1 MGPELTAPGVVAV
14 VVASGPTPWLDETLA
29 SLAGQDY
36 PNLSVLVIDMG
47 ADDATLDRVATVLP
61 EAHLARMPNGTGFA
75 DAANK
80 GLEMVEQAAH
90 VLICHDDVVLEPDAV
105 QLLLEEAYRSNAGL
119 TCPKFVMWDAPDRL
133 ASVGMG
139 ADRLGVVHQLVE
151 PGELDQ
157 GQHDAA
163 REVFV
168 APSGAVLV
176 RTDLWR
182 ALGGF
187 NPGAGRPGEDLDLC
201 WRAQLAGARVVVAPQ
216 ARARHLEARAKGLR
230 RDSAGNP
237 MAKRD
242 EMSTASEQHRLRT
255 LWTCYSARYLVLV
268 VPVVVAFTFAESLWA
283 LSHRKAAREV
293 LGPFAAL
300 VGSLRAP
307 RLLWAAR
314 RRTQRLRRVTDRALW
329 KVQSRGSARLRT
341 LVRLRLE
348 RGHELA
354 WAAAR
359 AAAVLEGR
367 STTEIPAGPGRNG
380 QQAAHGTEELGGPRG
395 LTTARVPEPERDGDE
410 AREAEQGAEQGAQRV
425 AERDT
430 ERDAEPVGLLE
441 PARAKRPAPV
451 GTALPQA
458 ARAGTTLA
466 GASLARTTRTTRTTR
481 TNWRVTAATAC
492 AVVLALFIGSRN
504 ILSQPLPLVG
514 QLPFLSGGVGS
525 WWHEW
530 WSGLGPEGLGGSSFS
545 PPGLLFMGLIGAV
558 SFGSTNFALHVLVLG
573 PLALGPLGIYF
584 AARRFGSQRGRLAA
598 TVIYA
603 ALPIPYNALSQGH
616 WAGLIGYAASP
627 WLLGALCRLGG
638 QAPYPF
644 THWDGAWAR
653 LISLGLLVALASSL
667 VPAMFLLVP
676 IIGLALLVGS
686 FLTGRHQGGARFLF
700 ASLIATGVAF
710 VGLAPWSVG
719 LLRSS
724 AALLGSPSGPAHA
737 LSVSQLLRLQTGPH
751 GGGALGWAVVAAAAV
766 PLFIGRSWRMAWA
779 ARLWVVAFTC
789 LSLAWAGSRGWFPM
803 PQLELV
809 LAPAGAALAL
819 AVAVGAAAVEVD
831 LSGYRFGWRQF
842 APAFGVLAVLA
853 ASLPFLSWVGEGQWG
868 LATSGA
874 EASFAFPPASQGGDY
889 RVLWVGDVGTIPLAQ
904 QGTSGDM
911 AFATSLDGLP
921 LASQLWG
928 PDNAGNAQLV
938 AQDLHWAEGSETTA
952 LGHLLASLAVRYVVV
967 PPGGAAANQ
976 ADLPVVSAL
985 ERQVDLAPVGT
996 DSSYRV
1002 FANAAWVPLFS
1013 VLAGR
1018 GAAGEVPPQV
1028 LEPAWTTANKLQQ
1041 LDLAAAL
1048 ELPVGGSDGRS
1059 FTVAARAPSLQ
1070 VYGAV
1075 PDRSWQ
1081 LRANGHVAAGTATLG
1096 GGTAWVLPLGDDDVA
1111 LSRAGS
1117 LGQQLADV
1125 LLLLGWGVALSA
1137 AFHRLRARWGDQLT
1151 MASLELGPPSADVSE
1166 IDWSEVL
1173 DGQSVG

>member
-1 MGPELTAPGVVAV
+1 M
-14 VVASGPTPWLDETLA
+14 ASGPTPWLDETLT
-29 SLAGQDY
+29 SLARQDY
-36 PNLSVLVIDMG
+36 PNLSVLVIDVG
-47 ADDATLDRVATVLP
+47 ADDATLDRVARVLP

-80 GLEMVEQAAH
+80 GLEMVEQVAH

-216 ARARHLEARAKGLR
+216 ARARHLEARARGLR

-237 MAKRD
+237 LAKRD
-242 EMSTASEQHRLRT
+242 EMSTLSEQHRLRT

-283 LSHRKAAREV
+283 LSHRKAVREV
-293 LGPFAAL
+293 LGPYAAL
-300 VGSLRAP
+300 VGSLKAP

-367 STTEIPAGPGRNG
+367 NTTEIPLRPGRNG
-380 QQAAHGTEELGGPRG
+380 QQPAHGTEELAANRG
-395 LTTARVPEPERDGDE
+395 LTTARVPDRDGDE
-410 AREAEQGAEQGAQRV
+410 DQEAGLEAERDMERDAASDEVREAE
-425 AERDT
+425 RDV
-430 ERDAEPVGLLE
+430 EPAGLLE
-441 PARAKRPAPV
+441 PAGAKLPAPV
-451 GTALPQA
+451 GPALTGTALPGA
-458 ARAGTTLA
+458 APPGNTPARTTPARTTLA
-466 GASLARTTRTTRTTR
+466 RPTRTTR

-514 QLPFLSGGVGS
+514 QLPFLSSGVGS

-530 WSGLGPEGLGGSSFS
+530 WSGLGPGGLGGTSFS

-653 LISLGLLVALASSL
+653 LISLGLLVALAASL

-710 VGLAPWSVG
+710 VGLAPWSVE

-751 GGGALGWAVVAAAAV
+751 GGGPLGWAVVAAAAV

-853 ASLPFLSWVGEGQWG
+853 ASLPFLSWVGQGQWG
-868 LATSGA
+868 LPTSGA

-904 QGTSGDM
+904 QGTSGEM

-928 PDNAGNAQLV
+928 PDDAGNAQLV

-967 PPGGAAANQ
+967 PPGSAAANQ
-976 ADLPVVSAL
+976 ADLPVVNAL
-985 ERQVDLAPVGT
+985 KRQVDLVPVGT

-1013 VLAGR
+1013 VLAGS
-1018 GAAGEVPPQV
+1018 GPAGVVPPQV
-1028 LEPAWTTANKLQQ
+1028 LEPAWATANKLQQ

-1081 LRANGHVAAGTATLG
+1081 LRANGQVGAGTATLG
-1096 GGTAWVLPLGDDDVA
+1096 GGTAWVLPAGDDDVA
-1111 LSRAGS
+1111 LSREGS
-1117 LGQQLADV
+1117 FGQQLADV

>member
-36 PNLSVLVIDMG
+36 PNLSVLVIDVG

-61 EAHLARMPNGTGFA
+61 DAHLARMPNGTGFA

-80 GLEMVEQAAH
+80 GLEMVEQVAH
-90 VLICHDDVVLEPDAV
+90 VLVCHDDVVLEPDSV

-187 NPGAGRPGEDLDLC
+187 NPGAGPPGEDLDLC

-237 MAKRD
+237 LAKRD
-242 EMSTASEQHRLRT
+242 EMSTESEQHRLRT

-268 VPVVVAFTFAESLWA
+268 VPVVVAFTFAEFLWA

-359 AAAVLEGR
+359 AATVLEGR
-367 STTEIPAGPGRNG
+367 NI
-380 QQAAHGTEELGGPRG
+380 
-395 LTTARVPEPERDGDE
+395 DE
-410 AREAEQGAEQGAQRV
+410 AREAERE

-430 ERDAEPVGLLE
+430 ERDAEPAGFLE
-441 PARAKRPAPV
+441 PGRTKRPAPV
-451 GTALPQA
+451 GTALAGPTLA
-458 ARAGTTLA
+458 GTARAGTALAGTTLAGTTLA
-466 GASLARTTRTTRTTR
+466 GAAVPRAAR

-514 QLPFLSGGVGS
+514 QLPFLSGGMGS

-530 WSGLGPEGLGGSSFS
+530 WSGLGPGGLGGSSFS
-545 PPGLLFMGLIGAV
+545 PPGLLFMGLVGAAA
-558 SFGSTNFALHVLVLG
+558 FGSTNFALHVLVLG

-644 THWDGAWAR
+644 THWDGGWAR
-653 LISLGLLVALASSL
+653 LISLGLLVALAASL
-667 VPAMFLLVP
+667 APAMFLLVP

-700 ASLIATGVAF
+700 ASLIGTAVAF
-710 VGLAPWSVG
+710 GGLAPWSVG

-779 ARLWVVAFTC
+779 ARLWVVAFAC
-789 LSLAWAGSRGWFPM
+789 LSLAWAGSRGWFPL

-842 APAFGVLAVLA
+842 APAFGVLAVVA
-853 ASLPFLSWVGEGQWG
+853 ASLPFLSWVGGGQWG
-868 LATSGA
+868 LPASGA
-874 EASFAFPPASQGGDY
+874 EASFAFPSASQGGDY

-904 QGTSGDM
+904 QGTSADM

-928 PDNAGNAQLV
+928 PDDAGNAQLV

-976 ADLPVVSAL
+976 ADAPVINAL
-985 ERQVDLAPVGT
+985 ERQVDLVPVGT

-1013 VLAGR
+1013 VLAGSGPAR
-1018 GAAGEVPPQV
+1018 EVPPQV
-1028 LEPAWTTANKLQQ
+1028 LEPAWVTANKLQQ

-1059 FTVAARAPSLQ
+1059 FTVTVRAPSLQ

-1075 PDRSWQ
+1075 PDRSWN
-1081 LRANGHVAAGTATLG
+1081 LLANGHVTAGKATLG
-1096 GGTAWVLPLGDDDVA
+1096 GGTAWVLPVGDDDVT

-1166 IDWSEVL
+1166 IVWSEVL

>member
-14 VVASGPTPWLDETLA
+14 VVASGPTPWLDEALV

-36 PNLSVLVIDMG
+36 PNLSVLVIDVG
-47 ADDATLDRVATVLP
+47 GDDAIADRVAAVVP
-61 EAHLARMPNGTGFA
+61 EAHLARMPVGTGFA

-80 GLEMVEQAAH
+80 GLEMVEQVAH

-216 ARARHLEARAKGLR
+216 ARARHLEARSKGLR
-230 RDSAGNP
+230 CVGAGKP
-237 MAKRD
+237 LAKRD
-242 EMSTASEQHRLRT
+242 DMSTLSEQHRLRT
-255 LWTCYSARYLVLV
+255 LWTCYSAQYLVLV

-283 LSHRKAAREV
+283 LSHRKAVRDV

-300 VGSLRAP
+300 VGSVRAP
-307 RLLWAAR
+307 RSLWAAR
-314 RRTQRLRRVTDRALW
+314 RRTQKLRRVSDRVLW
-329 KVQSRGSARLRT
+329 KSQSRGSARLRT

-359 AAAVLEGR
+359 AAAVLEARNTTDDVGGVAGDRADRRRARGNAAGGEVGR
-367 STTEIPAGPGRNG
+367 GDAAGSDGARG
-380 QQAAHGTEELGGPRG
+380 DAAGSDGAASVGGE
-395 LTTARVPEPERDGDE
+395 ARDGVSGVSGVRGVSGVSGVGN
-410 AREAEQGAEQGAQRV
+410 AGF
-425 AERDT
+425 
-430 ERDAEPVGLLE
+430 AEPAKAKQ
-441 PARAKRPAPV
+441 PA
-451 GTALPQA
+451 
-458 ARAGTTLA
+458 LA
-466 GASLARTTRTTRTTR
+466 GAALARPVR
-481 TNWRVTAATAC
+481 TNWRYAAATAS

-504 ILSQPLPLVG
+504 VLSQPLPLVG

-530 WSGLGPEGLGGSSFS
+530 WSGLGPGGLGGLSFA

-603 ALPIPYNALSQGH
+603 ALPVPYNALAQGH

-638 QAPYPF
+638 QAPYRL

-653 LISLGLLVALASSL
+653 LISLGLLVAVAASLA
-667 VPAMFLLVP
+667 PAMLVLVP

-686 FLTGRHQGGARFLF
+686 FLTGRHQGGTRFLF
-700 ASLIATGVAF
+700 ASLIATAVAF
-710 VGLAPWSVG
+710 VGLLPWSLG

-737 LSVSQLLRLQTGPH
+737 LSVSQLLRLQTGPF
-751 GGGALGWAVVAAAAV
+751 GGGALAWAVVAAAAV

-789 LSLAWAGSRGWFPM
+789 LALAWAGSRGWFPM

-831 LSGYRFGWRQF
+831 LSGFRFGWRQF
-842 APAFGVLAVLA
+842 APAFGALAVVA
-853 ASLPFLSWVGEGQWG
+853 ASLPFLSWVGGGQWG
-868 LATSGA
+868 LPASGA
-874 EASFAFPPASQGGDY
+874 EASFAFPSGSPGGDY
-889 RVLWVGDVGTIPLAQ
+889 RVLWVGAAGTIPLAR
-904 QGTSGDM
+904 QGSSGDM
-911 AFATSLDGLP
+911 VFATSLDGLP
-921 LASQLWG
+921 LASQLWA
-928 PDNAGNAQLV
+928 PDDAGNGQLV
-938 AQDLHWAEGSETTA
+938 GQDLRWAEGNETTA
-952 LGHLLASLAVRYVVV
+952 LGHLLATLAVRYVVV
-967 PPGGAAANQ
+967 PVGGAATDQ
-976 ADLPVVSAL
+976 ADLPVINAL
-985 ERQVDLAPVGT
+985 ARQVDLLPVGT

-1002 FANAAWVPLFS
+1002 FANASWVPVFS
-1013 VLAGR
+1013 VIAGSPPS
-1018 GAAGEVPPQV
+1018 GEVPPQV
-1028 LEPAWTTANKLQQ
+1028 PEPAWTSANKLQQ

-1048 ELPVGGSDGRS
+1048 QLPVGGSDGQS
-1059 FTVAARAPSLQ
+1059 FTVTARPPSLQ

-1075 PDRSWQ
+1075 PERSWR
-1081 LRANGHVAAGTATLG
+1081 LRANGHVIAGTAALG
-1096 GGTAWVLPLGDDDVA
+1096 GGTSWVLPVGNDDVA

>member
-14 VVASGPTPWLDETLA
+14 VVARGPTPWLDETLA

-36 PNLSVLVIDMG
+36 PNLSVLVIDVG
-47 ADDATLDRVATVLP
+47 ADDATLDRVAKVLP

-80 GLEMVEQAAH
+80 GLEMVEQVAH

-119 TCPKFVMWDAPDRL
+119 TCPKFVIWDAPDRL

-176 RTDLWR
+176 RTDLWQ

-237 MAKRD
+237 LAKRD
-242 EMSTASEQHRLRT
+242 EMSTESEQHRLRA

-300 VGSLRAP
+300 VGSLREP

-367 STTEIPAGPGRNG
+367 NTTEIPAGPGGNG
-380 QQAAHGTEELGGPRG
+380 QQPAHGTEELAAPRG
-395 LTTARVPEPERDGDE
+395 LTTARVPERDRDE
-410 AREAEQGAEQGAQRV
+410 DREAEPEAG
-425 AERDT
+425 RDT
-430 ERDAEPVGLLE
+430 ERGVERDAEPAGVLE

-451 GTALPQA
+451 GPALPGTTPP
-458 ARAGTTLA
+458 GTTLA
-466 GASLARTTRTTRTTR
+466 GATLPRPTRTTR

-504 ILSQPLPLVG
+504 ILSQPLPLIG

-530 WSGLGPEGLGGSSFS
+530 WSGLGPGGLGGSSFS

-653 LISLGLLVALASSL
+653 LISLGLLVALAASL

-819 AVAVGAAAVEVD
+819 AVAVGAATVEVD

-868 LATSGA
+868 LPTSGA
-874 EASFAFPPASQGGDY
+874 EASFAFPSASQGGDY

-928 PDNAGNAQLV
+928 PDDAGNAQLV
-938 AQDLHWAEGSETTA
+938 VQDLHWAEGSETTA

-976 ADLPVVSAL
+976 ADLPVVNAL
-985 ERQVDLAPVGT
+985 ERQVDLVPVGT

-1013 VLAGR
+1013 VLAGN
-1018 GAAGEVPPQV
+1018 GPAGVVPPQV
-1028 LEPAWTTANKLQQ
+1028 LEPAWATANKLQQ
-1041 LDLAAAL
+1041 LGLAAAL

-1059 FTVAARAPSLQ
+1059 FAVAARAPSLQ

-1096 GGTAWVLPLGDDDVA
+1096 GGTAWVLPVGDDDVA

>member
-14 VVASGPTPWLDETLA
+14 VVASGPTRWLDEALV

-36 PNLSVLVIDMG
+36 PNLSVLVVDVGCDG
-47 ADDATLDRVATVLP
+47 AIADRVAAILP
-61 EAHLARMPNGTGFA
+61 QAHLARMPTGTGFA

-80 GLEMVEQAAH
+80 GLEMVEQVAH

-139 ADRLGVVHQLVE
+139 ADRLGVVHQLVQ

-216 ARARHLEARAKGLR
+216 ARARHREARAKGLR

-237 MAKRD
+237 LAKRD
-242 EMSTASEQHRLRT
+242 DVSTLSEQHRLRT
-255 LWTCYSARYLVLV
+255 LWTCYSARYLVFV
-268 VPVVVAFTFAESLWA
+268 VPVVVAFTLAESLWA
-283 LSHRKAAREV
+283 LSHRKAARDV
-293 LGPFAAL
+293 FGPFAAL
-300 VGSLRAP
+300 LGSLRAP
-307 RLLWAAR
+307 RSLWAAR
-314 RRTQRLRRVTDRALW
+314 RRTQRLRRVSDRVLW
-329 KVQSRGSARLRT
+329 KAQSRGSARLRV

-367 STTEIPAGPGRNG
+367 STTEGVAGPRPAGRG
-380 QQAAHGTEELGGPRG
+380 AALRPDEPTPPRG
-395 LTTARVPEPERDGDE
+395 VTTVRRAESDGVESDGVARDGVDAGGVTGDGPESDGLGSDGLGSDGDE
-410 AREAEQGAEQGAQRV
+410 AHDRWREVDHASV
-425 AERDT
+425 A
-430 ERDAEPVGLLE
+430 G
-441 PARAKRPAPV
+441 PAKDKRPA
-451 GTALPQA
+451 
-458 ARAGTTLA
+458 LA
-466 GASLARTTRTTRTTR
+466 GAGLVGATR

-504 ILSQPLPLVG
+504 VLSQQLPLVG
-514 QLPFLSGGVGS
+514 QLPFIGGGVGS

-530 WSGLGPEGLGGSSFS
+530 WSGLGPGGLGGSSFA
-545 PPGLLFMGLIGAV
+545 PPGLLLMGLVGAV

-573 PLALGPLGIYF
+573 PLAIGPLGIWF

-616 WAGLIGYAASP
+616 WTGLIAYAASP

-644 THWDGAWAR
+644 IHWDGAWAR
-653 LISLGLLVALASSL
+653 LISLGLLVALTASL
-667 VPAMFLLVP
+667 APATLLLVP

-686 FLTGRHQGGARFLF
+686 LLTGSLHGGARFLF
-700 ASLIATGVAF
+700 ASLVATGVAF
-710 VGLAPWSVG
+710 VGLLPWSVG

-724 AALLGSPSGPAHA
+724 AALLGSPSGQAHA
-737 LSVSQLLRLQTGPH
+737 LSVSQLLRLQTGH
-751 GGGALGWAVVAAAAV
+751 FGGGALGWAVVAAAAV

-842 APAFGVLAVLA
+842 APAFGALAVVA
-853 ASLPFLSWVGEGQWG
+853 ASLPFLSWVGGGQWG
-868 LATSGA
+868 LPGSGA
-874 EASFAFPPASQGGDY
+874 EASFAFPSGSQGGDY
-889 RVLWVGDVGTIPLAQ
+889 RVLWVGAVGTIPLVQ
-904 QGTSGDM
+904 QATSGDV

-921 LASQLWG
+921 LASQLWA
-928 PDNAGNAQLV
+928 PDDAGNAQLV
-938 AQDLHWAEGSETTA
+938 AQDLHWAEENETTA
-952 LGHLLASLAVRYVVV
+952 LGHLFAPLAVRYVVV
-967 PPGGAAANQ
+967 PAWGAAANP
-976 ADLPVVSAL
+976 AERPVIDAL
-985 ERQVDLAPVGT
+985 ERQVDLVQVGT

-1013 VLAGR
+1013 VLAGS
-1018 GAAGEVPPQV
+1018 GPAGEVPPQTP
-1028 LEPAWTTANKLQQ
+1028 EPAWIKAYKLQQ

-1048 ELPVGGSDGRS
+1048 QLPVGGTDGRS
-1059 FTVAARAPSLQ
+1059 FTVAAPTPSLQ

-1075 PDRSWQ
+1075 ADRSWR
-1081 LRANGHVAAGTATLG
+1081 LRANGHVVAGKATLG
-1096 GGTAWVLPLGDDDVA
+1096 GGTAWVLPVGNDDVA

-1125 LLLLGWGVALSA
+1125 LLLLGWGVALWA
-1137 AFHRLRARWGDQLT
+1137 AFHRLRARWGNQLT

>member
-1 MGPELTAPGVVAV
+1 MGPELIAPGVVAV
-14 VVASGPTPWLDETLA
+14 VVASGPTPWLDETLVC
-29 SLAGQDY
+29 LAGQDY
-36 PNLSVLVIDMG
+36 PNLSVLVIDVG
-47 ADDATLDRVATVLP
+47 PDDATADRVATLLP
-61 EAHLARMPNGTGFA
+61 EAHLARMPMGTGFA

-80 GLEMVEQAAH
+80 GLEMVEQVAH

-139 ADRLGVVHQLVE
+139 ADHLGVVHQLVE

-242 EMSTASEQHRLRT
+242 EISTRSEQHRLRT
-255 LWTCYSARYLVLV
+255 IWTCYSARYLVLV
-268 VPVVVAFTFAESLWA
+268 APLVVAFTFAESLWA
-283 LSHRKAAREV
+283 LSHRKAARDV

-307 RLLWAAR
+307 RSLWAAR
-314 RRTQRLRRVTDRALW
+314 RRTQRLRRVSDRVIW
-329 KVQSRGSARLRT
+329 KAQSRGSARLRS

-367 STTEIPAGPGRNG
+367 NTTDGVAGPGSGVLESGGRASDG
-380 QQAAHGTEELGGPRG
+380 RASDAA
-395 LTTARVPEPERDGDE
+395 
-410 AREAEQGAEQGAQRV
+410 
-425 AERDT
+425 
-430 ERDAEPVGLLE
+430 
-441 PARAKRPAPV
+441 
-451 GTALPQA
+451 
-458 ARAGTTLA
+458 LA
-466 GASLARTTRTTRTTR
+466 GPTR
-481 TNWRVTAATAC
+481 TNWKVTMATAC
-492 AVVLALFIGSRN
+492 AVVLALCIGSRN
-504 ILSQPLPLVG
+504 VISQPFPLVG
-514 QLPFLSGGVGS
+514 QLPFLSGGVGG
-525 WWHEW
+525 WWHDW
-530 WSGLGPEGLGGSSFS
+530 WSGLGPGGLGGSSFA
-545 PPGLLFMGLIGAV
+545 PPGLLFMGLVGAA

-584 AARRFGSQRGRLAA
+584 AARRFGSQRGQLAA

-638 QAPYPF
+638 QAPYPS

-653 LISLGLLVALASSL
+653 LISLGLLVALAASL
-667 VPAMFLLVP
+667 APAMLLLVP

-686 FLTGRHQGGARFLF
+686 LLTGRLQGGARFLF
-700 ASLIATGVAF
+700 ASLIATAVAF
-710 VGLAPWSVG
+710 VGLLPWSVG

-737 LSVSQLLRLQTGPH
+737 LSVSQLLRLQTGPY

-842 APAFGVLAVLA
+842 APAFGVLAVVA
-853 ASLPFLSWVGEGQWG
+853 ASLPFLSWVGGGQWG
-868 LATSGA
+868 LPAAGA
-874 EASFAFPPASQGGDY
+874 EASFAFPSASQGGDY
-889 RVLWVGDVGTIPLAQ
+889 RVLWVGAVGTIPLVQ
-904 QGTSGDM
+904 QATSGEVG
-911 AFATSLDGLP
+911 FATSLDGLP
-921 LASQLWG
+921 LASQLWA
-928 PDNAGNAQLV
+928 PDAAGIAQLV
-938 AQDLHWAEGSETTA
+938 AQDLRWAESNETTA

-967 PPGGAAANQ
+967 PVGGSGANQ
-976 ADLPVVSAL
+976 ADLPVIDAL
-985 ERQVDLAPVGT
+985 ARQVDLVPVGT

-1013 VLAGR
+1013 VVAGS
-1018 GAAGEVPPQV
+1018 APAGGPPSQAP
-1028 LEPAWTTANKLQQ
+1028 EPAWVTAYKLQQ
-1041 LDLAAAL
+1041 LDLAAAVP
-1048 ELPVGGSDGRS
+1048 LPVGGSDGRS
-1059 FTVAARAPSLQ
+1059 FTIAARTPSLQ

-1075 PDRSWQ
+1075 QEGSWQ
-1081 LRANGHVAAGTATLG
+1081 LRANGHVVPGRATLG
-1096 GGTAWVLPLGDDDVA
+1096 GGTAWVLPVGNDDVA

-1137 AFHRLRARWGDQLT
+1137 AFHRLRTRWGGQLT

>member
-14 VVASGPTPWLDETLA
+14 VVANGPTPWLDEALA

-36 PNLSVLVIDMG
+36 PNLSVLVIDVG
-47 ADDATLDRVATVLP
+47 GDDAIADRVATMLP
-61 EAHLARMPNGTGFA
+61 GAHLARMPAGTGFA

-80 GLEMVEQAAH
+80 GLETVEQVAH

-216 ARARHLEARAKGLR
+216 ARARHLEARSKGLR
-230 RDSAGNP
+230 CDGAGKAL
-237 MAKRD
+237 AKRED
-242 EMSTASEQHRLRT
+242 MSTLSEQHRLRT
-255 LWTCYSARYLVLV
+255 LWTCYSAQYLVLV
-268 VPVVVAFTFAESLWA
+268 VPVVLAFTFAESLWA
-283 LSHRKAAREV
+283 LSHRKAARDV

-300 VGSLRAP
+300 VGSVRAP
-307 RLLWAAR
+307 RSLWAAR
-314 RRTQRLRRVTDRALW
+314 RRTQRLRRVSDRVMW
-329 KVQSRGSARLRT
+329 KAQSRGSARLRI

-367 STTEIPAGPGRNG
+367 STTDGAAG
-380 QQAAHGTEELGGPRG
+380 
-395 LTTARVPEPERDGDE
+395 V
-410 AREAEQGAEQGAQRV
+410 
-425 AERDT
+425 
-430 ERDAEPVGLLE
+430 AEPVKAKP
-441 PARAKRPAPV
+441 PA
-451 GTALPQA
+451 
-458 ARAGTTLA
+458 LA
-466 GASLARTTRTTRTTR
+466 GAALARPAR
-481 TNWRVTAATAC
+481 TNWRYTAATAC

-504 ILSQPLPLVG
+504 VLSQPLPLVG
-514 QLPFLSGGVGS
+514 QLPFLGGGVGP

-530 WSGLGPEGLGGSSFS
+530 WSGLGPGGLGGSSFA

-584 AARRFGSQRGRLAA
+584 AAGRFGSQRGRLAA
-598 TVIYA
+598 TVVYA
-603 ALPIPYNALSQGH
+603 ALPIPYNALAQGH

-627 WLLGALCRLGG
+627 WLLGGLCRLGG
-638 QAPYPF
+638 QAPYRF

-653 LISLGLLVALASSL
+653 LISLGLLVALAASL
-667 VPAMFLLVP
+667 APAMLLLVP

-686 FLTGRHQGGARFLF
+686 LLTGRHQGGLRFLF
-700 ASLIATGVAF
+700 ASLIATAVAF
-710 VGLAPWSVG
+710 VGLLPWSVG
-719 LLRSS
+719 LLGSS
-724 AALLGSPSGPAHA
+724 AALSSSPSGPAHA
-737 LSVSQLLRLQTGPH
+737 LSVSQLLRLQTGPF
-751 GGGALGWAVVAAAAV
+751 GGGALAWAVVAAAAV

-831 LSGYRFGWRQF
+831 LSGFRFGWRQF
-842 APAFGVLAVLA
+842 APAFGALAVVA
-853 ASLPFLSWVGEGQWG
+853 ASLPFLSWVGGGQWG
-868 LATSGA
+868 LPGTGA
-874 EASFAFPPASQGGDY
+874 EASFAFPSGSPGGDY
-889 RVLWVGDVGTIPLAQ
+889 RVLWVGAAGSIPLAE
-904 QGTSGDM
+904 QGTSGGV
-911 AFATSLDGLP
+911 AFGTSLDGLP
-921 LASQLWG
+921 LASQLWA
-928 PDNAGNAQLV
+928 PEDAGNAQLV
-938 AQDLHWAEGSETTA
+938 AQDLRWAEGNETTA

-967 PPGGAAANQ
+967 PVGGAATSE
-976 ADLPVVSAL
+976 ADLPVLSAL
-985 ERQVDLAPVGT
+985 ARQVDLVPVGT

-1002 FANAAWVPLFS
+1002 FANASWVPLFS
-1013 VLAGR
+1013 VIDG
-1018 GAAGEVPPQV
+1018 GAPSGAVPAQV
-1028 LEPAWTTANKLQQ
+1028 PEPAWTAANKLQQ

-1048 ELPVGGSDGRS
+1048 QLPVGGSDGRS
-1059 FTVAARAPSLQ
+1059 FSVAARPPSLQ

-1075 PDRSWQ
+1075 PERSWR
-1081 LRANGHVAAGTATLG
+1081 LRANGHVVAGTATLG
-1096 GGTAWVLPLGDDDVA
+1096 GGTSWVLPVGTDDVA
-1111 LSRAGS
+1111 LNRAGS
-1117 LGQQLADV
+1117 FGQQVADV
-1125 LLLLGWGVALSA
+1125 LLLLGWGVALAA

>member
-14 VVASGPTPWLDETLA
+14 VVASGPTPWLDEALV

-36 PNLSVLVIDMG
+36 PNLSVLVIDVG
-47 ADDATLDRVATVLP
+47 GDDEIAARVAAMLP
-61 EAHLARMPNGTGFA
+61 EAHLARMPVGTGFA

-80 GLEMVEQAAH
+80 GLEMVDQVAH
-90 VLICHDDVVLEPDAV
+90 ALICHDDVVLEPDAV

-216 ARARHLEARAKGLR
+216 ARARHLEARSKGLR
-230 RDSAGNP
+230 CDGTGNP
-237 MAKRD
+237 LVKRD
-242 EMSTASEQHRLRT
+242 EMSTRSEQHRLWT
-255 LWTCYSARYLVLV
+255 LWTCYSAQHLFLV

-283 LSHRKAAREV
+283 LSHRKAARDV

-300 VGSLRAP
+300 VGSVRAP
-307 RLLWAAR
+307 RSLWAAR
-314 RRTQRLRRVTDRALW
+314 RRTQRLRRVSDRVLW
-329 KVQSRGSARLRT
+329 KAQSRGSARLRT

-367 STTEIPAGPGRNG
+367 STTDGV
-380 QQAAHGTEELGGPRG
+380 
-395 LTTARVPEPERDGDE
+395 ARVTPQGAASAGDE
-410 AREAEQGAEQGAQRV
+410 ARDGSREVDPAGF
-425 AERDT
+425 
-430 ERDAEPVGLLE
+430 AEP
-441 PARAKRPAPV
+441 AKAKRPS
-451 GTALPQA
+451 
-458 ARAGTTLA
+458 LA
-466 GASLARTTRTTRTTR
+466 GAALARPVR
-481 TNWRVTAATAC
+481 TNWRFTAATAC
-492 AVVLALFIGSRN
+492 AVVVALFIGSRN
-504 ILSQPLPLVG
+504 VLSQPFPLVG
-514 QLPFLSGGVGS
+514 QLPSLSGGIGS

-530 WSGLGPEGLGGSSFS
+530 WSGLGPGGLGGSSFA

-598 TVIYA
+598 TVVYA

-627 WLLGALCRLGG
+627 WLLGALCQLGG
-638 QAPYPF
+638 QAPYRF

-653 LISLGLLVALASSL
+653 LISLGLLVALAASL
-667 VPAMFLLVP
+667 VPAMLLLVP

-686 FLTGRHQGGARFLF
+686 LLTGRHQGGVRFLL
-700 ASLIATGVAF
+700 ASLIATAVAF
-710 VGLAPWSVG
+710 VGLLPWSIG
-719 LLRSS
+719 LLGSS
-724 AALLGSPSGPAHA
+724 TALLGSPSGPAHA
-737 LSVSQLLRLQTGPH
+737 LSVSQLLRLQTGPF
-751 GGGALGWAVVAAAAV
+751 GGGALAWAVVAAAAV

-831 LSGYRFGWRQF
+831 LSGFRFGWRQF
-842 APAFGVLAVLA
+842 APAFGVLAVVA
-853 ASLPFLSWVGEGQWG
+853 ASLPFLSWVGGGEWG
-868 LATSGA
+868 LPASGA
-874 EASFAFPPASQGGDY
+874 EASFAFPSGPPGGDY
-889 RVLWVGDVGTIPLAQ
+889 RVLWVGAAGTIPLAQ
-904 QGTSGDM
+904 QGTSGDL

-921 LASQLWG
+921 LASQLWA
-928 PDNAGNAQLV
+928 PDDAGNAQLV
-938 AQDLHWAEGSETTA
+938 AQDLRWAEGNETTA

-967 PPGGAAANQ
+967 PLGGAATNQ
-976 ADLPVVSAL
+976 ADLPVINAL
-985 ERQVDLAPVGT
+985 ARQVDLVPVGT

-1002 FANAAWVPLFS
+1002 FANASWVPLFS
-1013 VLAGR
+1013 VIAGN
-1018 GAAGEVPPQV
+1018 APSGEVPPQAPG
-1028 LEPAWTTANKLQQ
+1028 PAWTAADKLQQ

-1048 ELPVGGSDGRS
+1048 QLPVGGSDGRS
-1059 FTVAARAPSLQ
+1059 FTVAARPPSLQ

-1075 PDRSWQ
+1075 PERSWR
-1081 LRANGHVAAGTATLG
+1081 LRANGHVVTATATLG
-1096 GGTAWVLPLGDDDVA
+1096 GGTAWVLPVGSDDVA

>member
-1 MGPELTAPGVVAV
+1 
-14 VVASGPTPWLDETLA
+14 LDETLA

-36 PNLSVLVIDMG
+36 PNLSVLVIDVG

-80 GLEMVEQAAH
+80 GLEMVEQVAH
-90 VLICHDDVVLEPDAV
+90 VLICHDDVVLEADAV

-230 RDSAGNP
+230 RDSAGSP
-237 MAKRD
+237 LAKRD
-242 EMSTASEQHRLRT
+242 EMSTESEQHRLRT
-255 LWTCYSARYLVLV
+255 LWTCYSVRYLVLV
-268 VPVVVAFTFAESLWA
+268 VPVVVAYTFAESLWA

-329 KVQSRGSARLRT
+329 KTQSRGSARLRA

-367 STTEIPAGPGRNG
+367 NGTEVPRGPGRNG
-380 QQAAHGTEELGGPRG
+380 QQPAPGTDELAAPQG
-395 LTTARVPEPERDGDE
+395 LTTARVPDRDGDE
-410 AREAEQGAEQGAQRV
+410 DREA
-425 AERDT
+425 
-430 ERDAEPVGLLE
+430 ERDAEREVERGAEPSGFVE

-451 GTALPQA
+451 GPALAGTTLPGTTLPGTTLA
-458 ARAGTTLA
+458 GTTLPGTTLPGTTLA
-466 GASLARTTRTTRTTR
+466 GATLAGATLAGATLAGATLARTTRATR

-514 QLPFLSGGVGS
+514 QLPFLTGGVGS

-530 WSGLGPEGLGGSSFS
+530 WSGLGPGGLGGSSFS

-584 AARRFGSQRGRLAA
+584 AARRFGSQRGRVAA

-653 LISLGLLVALASSL
+653 LISLGLLVALAASL

-724 AALLGSPSGPAHA
+724 AALLGAPSGPAHA

-868 LATSGA
+868 LPTSGA
-874 EASFAFPPASQGGDY
+874 EASFAFPSASQDGDY
-889 RVLWVGDVGTIPLAQ
+889 RVLWVGDVGAIPLAQ

-928 PDNAGNAQLV
+928 PDDAGNAQLV

-967 PPGGAAANQ
+967 PPSGAAANQ
-976 ADLPVVSAL
+976 ADLPVVNAL
-985 ERQVDLAPVGT
+985 ERQVDLVQVGT

-1018 GAAGEVPPQV
+1018 GPVGVVPPQV
-1028 LEPAWTTANKLQQ
+1028 LEPAWATAEKLQQ
-1041 LDLAAAL
+1041 LDLAAAV

-1059 FTVAARAPSLQ
+1059 FAVAAHAPSLQ

-1081 LRANGHVAAGTATLG
+1081 LRANGHAAAGTATLG
-1096 GGTAWVLPLGDDDVA
+1096 GGTAWVLPAGDDDVA

>member
-14 VVASGPTPWLDETLA
+14 VVASGPTPWLDEALA
-29 SLAGQDY
+29 SLAGQGY
-36 PNLSVLVIDMG
+36 PNLSVLVIDVG
-47 ADDATLDRVATVLP
+47 ADDATVARVATILP
-61 EAHLARMPNGTGFA
+61 EAHVARMPKGTGFA

-80 GLEMVEQAAH
+80 GLQMVEQVGH
-90 VLICHDDVVLEPDAV
+90 VLVCHDDVVLEPDAV

-216 ARARHLEARAKGLR
+216 ARARHLEARSKGLR
-230 RDSAGNP
+230 RDDAGNP
-237 MAKRD
+237 LAKRD
-242 EMSTASEQHRLRT
+242 EMTTGSEQHRLRT
-255 LWTCYSARYLVLV
+255 LWTCYSARSLVLV
-268 VPVVVAFTFAESLWA
+268 VPVVVVFTFAESLWA

-300 VGSLRAP
+300 GGSLRSP

-314 RRTQRLRRVTDRALW
+314 RRTQRLRRVSDRALW
-329 KVQSRGSARLRT
+329 KAQSHGSARLRT

-367 STTEIPAGPGRNG
+367 NANESAGSPGPGSG
-380 QQAAHGTEELGGPRG
+380 PGGHQPPHGP
-395 LTTARVPEPERDGDE
+395 DE
-410 AREAEQGAEQGAQRV
+410 
-425 AERDT
+425 
-430 ERDAEPVGLLE
+430 
-441 PARAKRPAPV
+441 PAPV
-451 GTALPQA
+451 VA
-458 ARAGTTLA
+458 ALA
-466 GASLARTTRTTRTTR
+466 GVTR

-504 ILSQPLPLVG
+504 VLSQPLPLVG

-530 WSGLGPEGLGGSSFS
+530 WSGLGPGGLGGSSFA
-545 PPGLLFMGLIGAV
+545 PPGLFFMGLVGAV

-627 WLLGALCRLGG
+627 WLLGSLCRLGG

-653 LISLGLLVALASSL
+653 LISLGLLVALAASL
-667 VPAMFLLVP
+667 APAMLLLVP

-686 FLTGRHQGGARFLF
+686 LLTGRHQGGARFLF
-700 ASLIATGVAF
+700 ASLIATAVAF

-724 AALLGSPSGPAHA
+724 AALLGAPSGSAHT
-737 LSVSQLLRLQTGPH
+737 LSVSQLLRLQTGPY

-789 LSLAWAGSRGWFPM
+789 LSLAWAGSRGWFPV

-819 AVAVGAAAVEVD
+819 AVAVGAASVEVD

-842 APAFGVLAVLA
+842 APAFGALAVVA
-853 ASLPFLSWVGEGQWG
+853 ASLPFLSWVGGGQWG
-868 LATSGA
+868 LAESGA
-874 EASFAFPPASQGGDY
+874 EASFAFPTASQGGDY
-889 RVLWVGDVGTIPLAQ
+889 RVLWVGEVGTIPLAQ
-904 QGTSGDM
+904 QGKSGDV

-921 LASQLWG
+921 SASQLWA
-928 PDNAGNAQLV
+928 PDDAGSAHLV
-938 AQDLHWAEGSETTA
+938 AQDLHWAEGNETTA

-967 PPGGAAANQ
+967 PRGVELADQ
-976 ADLPVVSAL
+976 ADLPVINAL
-985 ERQVDLAPVGT
+985 ARQVDLVPVGT

-1002 FANAAWVPLFS
+1002 FSNSAWVPLFS
-1013 VLAGR
+1013 VMAGS
-1018 GAAGEVPPQV
+1018 GPAGEVPPQV
-1028 LEPAWTTANKLQQ
+1028 PEPAWVTANKLQQ

-1048 ELPVGGSDGRS
+1048 QLPVGGSDGRS
-1059 FTVAARAPSLQ
+1059 FTIAARAPSPQ

-1081 LRANGHVAAGTATLG
+1081 LRANGRAVVGGPTLG
-1096 GGTAWVLPLGDDDVA
+1096 GGTAWALPVGEDDVT

-1166 IDWSEVL
+1166 IDWSAVL

>member
-1 MGPELTAPGVVAV
+1 M
-14 VVASGPTPWLDETLA
+14 
-29 SLAGQDY
+29 
-36 PNLSVLVIDMG
+36 
-47 ADDATLDRVATVLP
+47 
-61 EAHLARMPNGTGFA
+61 
-75 DAANK
+75 
-80 GLEMVEQAAH
+80 
-90 VLICHDDVVLEPDAV
+90 
-105 QLLLEEAYRSNAGL
+105 
-119 TCPKFVMWDAPDRL
+119 
-133 ASVGMG
+133 
-139 ADRLGVVHQLVE
+139 
-151 PGELDQ
+151 
-157 GQHDAA
+157 
-163 REVFV
+163 
-168 APSGAVLV
+168 
-176 RTDLWR
+176 
-182 ALGGF
+182 
-187 NPGAGRPGEDLDLC
+187 
-201 WRAQLAGARVVVAPQ
+201 
-216 ARARHLEARAKGLR
+216 
-230 RDSAGNP
+230 
-237 MAKRD
+237 
-242 EMSTASEQHRLRT
+242 
-255 LWTCYSARYLVLV
+255 
-268 VPVVVAFTFAESLWA
+268 
-283 LSHRKAAREV
+283 
-293 LGPFAAL
+293 
-300 VGSLRAP
+300 
-307 RLLWAAR
+307 
-314 RRTQRLRRVTDRALW
+314 
-329 KVQSRGSARLRT
+329 
-341 LVRLRLE
+341 
-348 RGHELA
+348 
-354 WAAAR
+354 
-359 AAAVLEGR
+359 
-367 STTEIPAGPGRNG
+367 
-380 QQAAHGTEELGGPRG
+380 
-395 LTTARVPEPERDGDE
+395 
-410 AREAEQGAEQGAQRV
+410 
-425 AERDT
+425 
-430 ERDAEPVGLLE
+430 
-441 PARAKRPAPV
+441 
-451 GTALPQA
+451 
-458 ARAGTTLA
+458 
-466 GASLARTTRTTRTTR
+466 
-481 TNWRVTAATAC
+481 
-492 AVVLALFIGSRN
+492 
-504 ILSQPLPLVG
+504 
-514 QLPFLSGGVGS
+514 
-525 WWHEW
+525 
-530 WSGLGPEGLGGSSFS
+530 
-545 PPGLLFMGLIGAV
+545 
-558 SFGSTNFALHVLVLG
+558 
-573 PLALGPLGIYF
+573 
-584 AARRFGSQRGRLAA
+584 
-598 TVIYA
+598 IYA

-653 LISLGLLVALASSL
+653 LISLGLLVALAASL

-676 IIGLALLVGS
+676 VIGLALLVGS
-686 FLTGRHQGGARFLF
+686 FLTGRHQGGPRFLF

-803 PQLELV
+803 PQLELL

-842 APAFGVLAVLA
+842 APAFGVLAVVA

-868 LATSGA
+868 LPTSGA
-874 EASFAFPPASQGGDY
+874 EASFAFPSASQGGDY

-904 QGTSGDM
+904 QGTSGDL

-928 PDNAGNAQLV
+928 PDDAGNAPLV
-938 AQDLHWAEGSETTA
+938 AQDLHWAEASETTA
-952 LGHLLASLAVRYVVV
+952 LGHLLASFAVRYVVV

-976 ADLPVVSAL
+976 ADLPVVNAL
-985 ERQVDLAPVGT
+985 ERQVDLLPVGT

-1013 VLAGR
+1013 VLAGS
-1018 GAAGEVPPQV
+1018 GPAGEVPPQV
-1028 LEPAWTTANKLQQ
+1028 LEPAWATANKLQQ

-1059 FTVAARAPSLQ
+1059 FAVAARAPSLQ

-1081 LRANGHVAAGTATLG
+1081 LSANGHVAAGEATLG
-1096 GGTAWVLPLGDDDVA
+1096 GGTSWVLPVGDDDVA
-1111 LSRAGS
+1111 LSQAGS

-1166 IDWSEVL
+1166 IDWSAVL